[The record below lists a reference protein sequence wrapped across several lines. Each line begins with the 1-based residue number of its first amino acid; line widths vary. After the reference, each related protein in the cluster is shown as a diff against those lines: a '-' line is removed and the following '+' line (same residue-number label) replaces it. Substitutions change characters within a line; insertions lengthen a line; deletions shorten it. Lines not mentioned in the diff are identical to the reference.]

1 MKNETGEPKFL
12 QLSEDVWEQ
21 TKQSTEAIRYIIE
34 RYYNLC
40 GIPNDTTHNN
50 GHWNVFRDQWHSY
63 QPHNKNA
70 SRATKTG

>member
-21 TKQSTEAIRYIIE
+21 TKQNIEAINYIIGRFE
-34 RYYNLC
+34 ELC

-50 GHWNVFRDQWHSY
+50 GHWNVFRTQWHS
-63 QPHNKNA
+63 
-70 SRATKTG
+70 